1 MYCWKCGTW
10 NAEGETRCVNCGATL
25 PAPVA
30 ADVVATT
37 PATPGPAAAAPSA
50 SSPPAPE
57 AVVPPVPAR
66 ELSSV
71 LGAMPGSHEISP
83 RPLYAGFWR
92 RFWTAIV
99 DYIVLFPFG
108 LAVRILLGVGMFDS
122 DWSRESAIVL
132 VFGLVST
139 WLYDALLES
148 SRWQGTLGQQ
158 LLGIRVTD
166 RHGRRVSFARATAR
180 HFGQF
185 VSLFTLGI
193 GYLAMLFNQRRL
205 TLHDWMSG
213 CELVR
218 GGLEAPVTAAV
229 PAHAVTPLGGGAGR

>member
-10 NAEGETRCVNCGATL
+10 NAEGEIRCVNCGATL
-25 PAPVA
+25 PAPVPAEAPVA
-30 ADVVATT
+30 A
-37 PATPGPAAAAPSA
+37 GSPAAPPFQPAPAAP
-50 SSPPAPE
+50 P
-57 AVVPPVPAR
+57 AVVSPVAPR
-66 ELSSV
+66 ERE
-71 LGAMPGSHEISP
+71 SHP
-83 RPLYAGFWR
+83 VYAGFWR

-122 DWSRESAIVL
+122 DWSRESALVL
-132 VFGLVST
+132 VFGLLTT

-158 LLGIRVTD
+158 LLGVRVTD
-166 RHGRRVSFARATAR
+166 RHGRRVSFARATGR

-229 PAHAVTPLGGGAGR
+229 PAHAVTPLGGGAGS